1 MNVEYECTCLEINK
15 EELIKKLEKMGA
27 KREGDFFQKRYVY
40 DFNPKIPNKLIRLRT
55 NGVKSTLTIKNVL
68 DKNSIGGTLELEIEV
83 SDFEKTNLILE
94 ELGYHHRNYQENKR
108 TTYSLD
114 GVNFDIDSWP
124 FIPTYVEIEG
134 YNEEIVKEMI
144 TRLNLDNEKITNYD
158 VTSIY
163 KEIYNIDVLSIKD
176 LYFEENL
183 TSKK

>member
-1 MNVEYECTCLEINK
+1 M
-15 EELIKKLEKMGA
+15 
-27 KREGDFFQKRYVY
+27 
-40 DFNPKIPNKLIRLRT
+40 
-55 NGVKSTLTIKNVL
+55 TIKNVL

-94 ELGYHHRNYQENKR
+94 ELGYHHINYQENKR

-176 LYFEENL
+176 LYF
-183 TSKK
+183 